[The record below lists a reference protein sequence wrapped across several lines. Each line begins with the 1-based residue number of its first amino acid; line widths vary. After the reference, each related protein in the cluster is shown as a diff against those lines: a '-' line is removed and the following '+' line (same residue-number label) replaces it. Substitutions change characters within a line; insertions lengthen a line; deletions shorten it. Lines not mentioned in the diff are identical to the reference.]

1 MAPPVSPG
9 PPPASTHTPTAGK
22 EQRFDKVQI
31 SLWLRRTANATHVP
45 TNLLWTVVWLINL
58 FILLWVLYVL
68 FYRLK
73 SWSLPNVMHNRSRTI
88 RRRIAEADEAV
99 VEASAR
105 LRSIEARLAGVQNEI
120 IALREQTVHEAETEY
135 RRLGAESLAEA
146 EKIAR
151 AAARHIEA
159 AGKTAR
165 QELRHYAGEL
175 AVAMAER
182 RLRHHVDAALDRD
195 LVQQAAGHFAAAAR
209 TGREPV

>member
-1 MAPPVSPG
+1 
-9 PPPASTHTPTAGK
+9 
-22 EQRFDKVQI
+22 
-31 SLWLRRTANATHVP
+31 
-45 TNLLWTVVWLINL
+45 
-58 FILLWVLYVL
+58 
-68 FYRLK
+68 
-73 SWSLPNVMHNRSRTI
+73 RTI